1 VKNCRAEEYEIREVF
16 MIQDIFPHI
25 YHNEYKPVAPDSNS
39 IILAYENGKC
49 FFHREENSNTIA
61 LPRFNELE
69 GQLSDLYENYIYIF
83 SLSMMIAFI

>member
-1 VKNCRAEEYEIREVF
+1 

-61 LPRFNELE
+61 LPRFKEL
-69 GQLSDLYENYIYIF
+69 
-83 SLSMMIAFI
+83 

>member
-1 VKNCRAEEYEIREVF
+1 

-61 LPRFNELE
+61 LPRYNEQE
-69 GQLSDLYENYIYIF
+69 VQLSDLNENNKYIF